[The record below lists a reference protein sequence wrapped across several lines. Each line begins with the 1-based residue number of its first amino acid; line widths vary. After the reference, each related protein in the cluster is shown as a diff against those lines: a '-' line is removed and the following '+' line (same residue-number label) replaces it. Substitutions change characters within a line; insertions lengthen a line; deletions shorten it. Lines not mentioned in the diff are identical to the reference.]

1 MRAALLKQ
9 SLTKKIMNEKVE
21 TTQNQ
26 ENDMSLVQHIG
37 ELRFRVTRAA
47 YGIFAGMAVCW
58 GFSDKIFNFVRH
70 PIQEYL
76 VGGGLVFT
84 APMDKFMAHIK
95 LAFIAGL
102 LLSAPFWLYQLWSF
116 IAPALYKREKKFAA
130 GFIFFGTL
138 QFILGLAFSYFV
150 VLPMAFKFLMS
161 FGGEIDKPMITIDHY
176 LDFVTQTAVVFGL
189 CFQMPVVISFLGL
202 IGVVSQRFLKEKRRY
217 AVVGI
222 AVVSAIAAPPDALSM
237 VLLLVP
243 MWLLYEISI
252 VVVGI
257 FESQKATETT

>member
-1 MRAALLKQ
+1 M
-9 SLTKKIMNEKVE
+9 SDINSTPI
-21 TTQNQ
+21 
-26 ENDMSLVQHIG
+26 ENVTEADKNMSLIEHIG
-37 ELRFRVTRAA
+37 ELRFRVTRVA
-47 YGIFAGMAVCW
+47 YGIFIGMLICW
-58 GFSDKIFNFVRH
+58 GFSEVIFNFIRE

-76 VGGGLVFT
+76 AGGGLVFT

-95 LAFIAGL
+95 ISFMMGL

-116 IAPALYKREKKFAA
+116 IAPALYKKEKKMAA

-138 QFILGLAFSYFV
+138 QFIIGLAFSYYV
-150 VLPMAFKFLMS
+150 VLPMAFKFLMT
-161 FGGEIDKPMITIDHY
+161 FGGDIDKPMITIDHY
-176 LDFVTQTAVVFGL
+176 LGFVTQTAIVFGL

-202 IGVVSQRFLKEKRRY
+202 IGAVSQRFLKEKRRY

-222 AVVSAIAAPPDALSM
+222 AAVSAIAAPPDALSM

-252 VVVGI
+252 VIVGI
-257 FESQKATETT
+257 FEKQKVQSETQF